1 MCGFFNKADLP
12 RSKNVTIYVKDP
24 NDSFKG
30 FMLQIRYDQERY
42 DKNFK
47 KGPIG
52 EFTVGGQDPFKCMNC
67 GGQCN
72 RYC

>member
-1 MCGFFNKADLP
+1 
-12 RSKNVTIYVKDP
+12 
-24 NDSFKG
+24 
-30 FMLQIRYDQERY
+30 MLQIRYDQERY